1 MIVSCHKEQRKS
13 SHKYRIS
20 LICIAISSLNH
31 VSHVNHGVDDRGEA
45 HVDGEDLQGLGVKL
59 EAVQLG
65 LVQVQARVLALV

>member
-1 MIVSCHKEQRKS
+1 
-13 SHKYRIS
+13 

-31 VSHVNHGVDDRGEA
+31 VNHGVDDRGEEA
-45 HVDGEDLQGLGVKL
+45 HVDGEDLQGMGVKL